1 MKPLFSVYGYGL
13 GHATRVEAILSRLTT
28 DYLITASGDA
38 YDYFRRRGFN
48 PYRINSFRIGNF
60 INSFSWI
67 QTLFQNVDF
76 PIRLMSDFN
85 LFKRLVSEY
94 KPDLLVSDTEPVSL
108 SIAESL
114 RISNAFLSN
123 LVPIA
128 YEYDNMPSEWK
139 TPSLNNQARI
149 IKLYLERVLAKSDL
163 IISPTMTKYNA
174 GFKVKF
180 TDLIV
185 RSKPRELSSINKI
198 MVKEGLPKK
207 YVLVSFGGASI
218 TSEYYESIIPVLK
231 EFKNTHFV
239 VSTNNAVRRV
249 IKLQNITLLPFINN
263 FLEYLK
269 GAQALITLAGHST
282 LSEAIVYNKPILAI
296 PIREHVEQLV
306 NAYLVKRNG
315 FGEVL
320 ITNNLTKSSV
330 RNALTLLLDNK
341 DEFVGNE
348 RKSRFKGD
356 GASEIAGLIQNFKK

>member
-1 MKPLFSVYGYGL
+1 MKLFSVYGYGL
-13 GHATRVEAILSRLTT
+13 GHATRVEAILNKLSS

-38 YDYFRRRGFN
+38 YDYFKERGLN
-48 PYRINSFRIGNF
+48 PYKINSFRIGNF

-85 LFKRLVSEY
+85 LFKRLVKEY
-94 KPDLLVSDTEPVSL
+94 KPDLLISDTEPVSL

-114 RISNAFLSN
+114 RMSNAFLSN

-128 YEYDNMPSEWK
+128 YEYDNIMSEWK

-163 IISPTMTKYNA
+163 IISPTITRYNA

-185 RSKPRELSSINKI
+185 RSKPNELSSTNKI
-198 MVKEGLPKK
+198 IIKERLPKK
-207 YVLVSFGGASI
+207 YVLVTFGGASI
-218 TSEYYESIIPVLK
+218 TSEYYESIMPVLK
-231 EFKNTHFV
+231 EFKNTQFI
-239 VSTNNAVRRV
+239 VSTNNAVKRV

-269 GAQALITLAGHST
+269 GAEALITLAGHST

-306 NAYLVKRNG
+306 NAYLIKKKG

-320 ITNNLTKSSV
+320 VTNNLTKSSI

-341 DEFVGNE
+341 NQFVRNQQ
-348 RKSRFKGD
+348 RSRFNGD